1 MQDKTWIFYIDVAL
15 YLNIRQT
22 FKNNKT
28 KHDLHVYIL
37 LNRTINYV
45 NSTKIYCNLVQD
57 TKSISII
64 YGQVKVRP

>member
-1 MQDKTWIFYIDVAL
+1 MIYMYTS
-15 YLNIRQT
+15 
-22 FKNNKT
+22 
-28 KHDLHVYIL
+28 
-37 LNRTINYV
+37 INYV